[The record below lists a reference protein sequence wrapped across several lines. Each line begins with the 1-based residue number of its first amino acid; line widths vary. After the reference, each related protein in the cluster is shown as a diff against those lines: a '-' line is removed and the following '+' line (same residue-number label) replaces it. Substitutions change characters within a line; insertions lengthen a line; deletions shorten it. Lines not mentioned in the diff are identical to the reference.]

1 MRGGV
6 GGQGACPS
14 HPVLPSFRRPS
25 CPPPSLPDACA
36 AGLPKHHIY
45 NANLMKNGAD
55 FAVNINTAQEFDGC
69 DSGAPTLAAA
79 AVAHQL
85 LHARVCGSNA
95 CENP

>member
-1 MRGGV
+1 
-6 GGQGACPS
+6 
-14 HPVLPSFRRPS
+14 
-25 CPPPSLPDACA
+25 
-36 AGLPKHHIY
+36 
-45 NANLMKNGAD
+45 MKNGAD